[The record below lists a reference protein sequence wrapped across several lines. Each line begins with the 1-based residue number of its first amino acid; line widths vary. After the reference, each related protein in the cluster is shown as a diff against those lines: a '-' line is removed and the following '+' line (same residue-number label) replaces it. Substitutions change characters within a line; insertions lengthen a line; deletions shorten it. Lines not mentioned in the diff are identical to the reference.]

1 MAENPFLDAL
11 DKFRGAP
18 RKSRLSAAFAPTPEA
33 EPEDSEENK
42 ASLLRRVGEA
52 TAGAGLGFAGAVG
65 NALDLPGSM
74 VRDVVHGVQK
84 GQFINPLDQLLSP
97 FGDQNRTTGRD
108 INREAG
114 MASHEDTT
122 GNWWGGVG
130 TEMLLD
136 PLTYV
141 TGPFAKSLSKGG
153 SALKAADLAGDMTK
167 VAAKRLGRSWG
178 KVGPRMAALSSTAND
193 ILSAIDDPVTKAAKT
208 AEVEA
213 HLAKKGT
220 SLAAEGD
227 KAAGGLFGVGM
238 PYVPW
243 LSSGDPLFTFGSGPK
258 SKVVGDTLD
267 TLFRGIQH
275 AKIPGT
281 NLAPLNELARLF
293 DPTIKEASSVE
304 GQAMGREAYQHAP
317 ANEAT
322 SGLAAAELAQGLNK
336 AGLGD
341 EQADFVRAAAEQRN
355 AGGTWKEIGPNDPV
369 PVGSKV
375 RMNVSTGQ
383 KHLWVPLF
391 GPNRAKIAAEL
402 AQALPG
408 EAPERHAAMLAGWD
422 NKAMTWAAE
431 QGKSPDD
438 WYARTFA
445 EIRDQSQAHRVGSGA
460 MPQEGAARSWS
471 DILDSNLKQAPLN
484 ISPTGKLAESSVKG
498 NDLQTRLRKIYSAM
512 HKYEGNPNAQ
522 AKLRGMAEQTIN
534 QLEDMGEKP
543 LWTAELSP
551 TMKQEGGPN
560 VLFQEGN
567 QQGGFYSKLARVV
580 DEKVGG
586 KTTWDQLQKTL
597 KNNGVT
603 DEEIADT
610 GIEQLFKANSGIA
623 TKKMIQQHVA
633 EHGLEL
639 KHDILGEP
647 QWPEVVS
654 REKLP
659 DGGGIMKLRN
669 GDYEMELRVVP
680 RGEKSGV
687 LEPVYDILG
696 TSPQSGVNAWTPLR
710 RGVARADLDAA
721 TRDIVLN
728 NPRLG
733 GDNTAFKGFTV
744 PGGDPGSYREHVFTL
759 PAKENPELDAAKA
772 ALKEAEGRASTTWSN
787 DLGRQR
793 DISYWQQQVDKL
805 KNTNYEDGHFGIT
818 NQATHVR
825 TDVVTMPDGKKILR
839 INEIQDDWAQA
850 GRQRGFGEAGSDAW
864 VKREGAAFEAWHSAE
879 KEMKAAK
886 EAVQRLDIETAEKY
900 WGKQI
905 PEELSDRMRAL
916 EAAADEAERKEVEL
930 FDAYQASKETPLPD
944 RPLKEGW
951 VKHGLRRMIDYAIKQ
966 GYDGVGIVK
975 GADIAKA
982 VGGPEEELGKFY
994 DEIVANELKGLTK
1007 AKPYTHSVGHAFD
1020 SGRGHGAVKIGEH
1033 PMQVFDLS
1041 KIRDKVKTE
1050 GQPLYQANLPSGAKG
1065 AAEFVQHQGVRKAIL
1080 TMLGGADTTTGIH
1093 EGGHAV
1099 ENVLKE
1105 MGPDL
1110 YEKAAKAVGA
1120 TDPTGKPLPVG
1131 SWPRGASEDFARQLE
1146 RYHFDGTVPS
1156 PELERPFKA
1165 LSDAMREVYKQTAGT
1180 PIAKDVDP
1188 LLKFVFDEAY
1198 SRGSRKLGGAW
1209 HALNTGGKQAL
1220 EKFYQGVEQLR
1231 LEKQDWG
1238 TGGAELSDP
1247 TLAYV
1252 HRQMTEGTSVAGGKP
1267 SQPFTAKS
1275 RTKLPREGY
1284 LTEIEGGTATINRMS
1299 RDAELGKLID
1309 GGASSNDVEKY
1320 LKKTY
1325 GHLASETY
1333 KEGKQVKD
1341 RWKAMAGTIA
1351 KMTPEERSHGLF
1363 GNHMAADA
1371 QAGYRSALDSHTMG
1385 KTIIVGLAQPGV
1397 IQGVN
1402 NAARVSDKSVKLRS
1416 LFKEVG
1422 LTAGDEKAGAV
1433 KKLLEHMRPQDM
1445 QALLGTTTIDAAA
1458 IRKASHLRVDAELAA
1473 DLMRMSQGVT
1483 GPDAANAIIR
1493 AIDSFSNLWK
1503 GWNTGL
1509 WPKFHTRNLFSGQV
1523 NNFMDGM
1530 FSHEALGNATT
1541 MLHGGVVTGAAEMP
1555 YLKQLA
1561 AQRGI
1566 TRLDDKAATELL
1578 GELAYAYKAAG
1589 KYDAAGTVT
1598 SHLDEVQP
1606 ATMQEML
1613 NGMPGGQSM
1622 NWAKTGRKLAG
1633 DTLTGLAGGK
1643 KEGTHWRSV
1652 TGLRGVGGATKST
1665 FAPAAAGEDVGYAVE
1680 FLNRMSPLI
1689 YLLKQGWDP
1698 GAAMQKINN
1707 AQVAYGAR
1715 HFTKFENGTMA
1726 RIVPFYKFGRKMLPW
1741 VLNELAEHPGGRLAQ
1756 VIRLQHRSHSADE
1769 MTPDYIADT
1778 MSLPVGK
1785 SLDGGRRYVT
1795 GLGLMHED
1803 PLQIGGALLSGDL
1816 RGAGLEAASRLNPAI
1831 KGPLEYITGQTFFQ
1845 KGPQGGR
1852 PLEDLDPNLGRLL
1865 ANVSGRKDA
1874 VRFPGSEIA
1883 ELLLSNSPAS
1893 SALTQARMLTDPRK
1907 SAAVK
1912 ALKATSGIGI
1922 ADISEAQ
1929 EEGIYRQRLQAEMK
1943 RMGSKKFLHTY
1954 FPKDKLATMSPG
1966 DRAFADWLLG
1976 EQTRLASNQ
1985 KARSKEKAQ

>member
-1 MAENPFLDAL
+1 MAENPFLEAL
-11 DKFRGAP
+11 DKFSGAP
-18 RKSRLSAAFAPTPEA
+18 RKSRRLSAAFAPTPET
-33 EPEDSEENK
+33 EPEDTQEDK
-42 ASLLRRVGEA
+42 ASLARRIGEA
-52 TAGAGLGFAGAVG
+52 TAGGALGFAGAVG
-65 NALDLPGSM
+65 NGLDLIGSS
-74 VRDVVHGVQK
+74 VRDVIHSAQTGEYH
-84 GQFINPLDQLLSP
+84 SP
-97 FGDQNRTTGRD
+97 FDQWLTPFSDENRTTGRD
-108 INREAG
+108 LLRHAG
-114 MASHEDTT
+114 LADQQDTL
-122 GNWWGGVG
+122 GNFFGGVG
-130 TEMLLD
+130 VEMATD
-136 PLTYV
+136 PLSFI
-141 TGPFAKSLSKGG
+141 TGPFAKSLSAGG
-153 SALKAADLAGDMTK
+153 RALKAAGLSEKMTR
-167 VAAKRLGRSWG
+167 AAASKLGRSWG
-178 KVGPRMAALSSTAND
+178 KVGPRMAALSSTANE
-193 ILSAIDDPVTKAAKT
+193 ILSAIDDPLVKAAKT
-208 AEVEA
+208 AEVES
-213 HLAKKGT
+213 HLAKRGA
-220 SLAAEGD
+220 SLATHGD
-227 KAAGGLFGVGM
+227 QASGGLFGVGLPFM
-238 PYVPW
+238 E
-243 LSSGDPLFTFGSGPK
+243 PLFTVGSGTK
-258 SKVVGDTLD
+258 SKAVADTLD
-267 TLFRGIQH
+267 SLGRGIQH
-275 AKIPGT
+275 ANIPGT
-281 NLAPLNELARLF
+281 NFAPLNELARLF

-304 GQAMGREAYQHAP
+304 GQAMGREAYRHAP

-341 EQADFVRAAAEQRN
+341 EQADLVRTAAEQRN
-355 AGGTWKEIGPNDPV
+355 RAPV
-369 PVGSKV
+369 S
-375 RMNVSTGQ
+375 
-383 KHLWVPLF
+383 F
-391 GPNRAKIAAEL
+391 GPNRAKVAAEL

-422 NKAMTWAAE
+422 NKAMTWATE

-445 EIRDQSQAHRVGSGA
+445 EIRDQSQAHRVRSGA
-460 MPQEGAARSWS
+460 MPQAGKKLTKAQADLVEWATDPMRDHWTIEAPHEGPGMSEAGHSVIDESLLPRIENGSLKIDHSPTNVLEDFLYRVREQTTDMAYDADTPQKGAAMVRVSKAVAKLIEEELVKRGRDMSEPLFQANPRSWS
-471 DILDSNLKQAPLN
+471 DILDSSLKQAPLN
-484 ISPTGKLAESSVKG
+484 VSPTGKLAESSVKG

-512 HKYEGNPNAQ
+512 HKHEGNPNAQ
-522 AKLRGMAEQTIN
+522 ARLKGMAEQTIN

-560 VLFQEGN
+560 VL
-567 QQGGFYSKLARVV
+567 
-580 DEKVGG
+580 
-586 KTTWDQLQKTL
+586 
-597 KNNGVT
+597 
-603 DEEIADT
+603 
-610 GIEQLFKANSGIA
+610 
-623 TKKMIQQHVA
+623 H
-633 EHGLEL
+633 
-639 KHDILGEP
+639 
-647 QWPEVVS
+647 
-654 REKLP
+654 
-659 DGGGIMKLRN
+659 
-669 GDYEMELRVVP
+669 
-680 RGEKSGV
+680 
-687 LEPVYDILG
+687 
-696 TSPQSGVNAWTPLR
+696 
-710 RGVARADLDAA
+710 
-721 TRDIVLN
+721 
-728 NPRLG
+728 
-733 GDNTAFKGFTV
+733 
-744 PGGDPGSYREHVFTL
+744 
-759 PAKENPELDAAKA
+759 
-772 ALKEAEGRASTTWSN
+772 
-787 DLGRQR
+787 
-793 DISYWQQQVDKL
+793 
-805 KNTNYEDGHFGIT
+805 
-818 NQATHVR
+818 
-825 TDVVTMPDGKKILR
+825 
-839 INEIQDDWAQA
+839 
-850 GRQRGFGEAGSDAW
+850 
-864 VKREGAAFEAWHSAE
+864 
-879 KEMKAAK
+879 
-886 EAVQRLDIETAEKY
+886 
-900 WGKQI
+900 
-905 PEELSDRMRAL
+905 
-916 EAAADEAERKEVEL
+916 
-930 FDAYQASKETPLPD
+930 
-944 RPLKEGW
+944 
-951 VKHGLRRMIDYAIKQ
+951 
-966 GYDGVGIVK
+966 
-975 GADIAKA
+975 
-982 VGGPEEELGKFY
+982 
-994 DEIVANELKGLTK
+994 
-1007 AKPYTHSVGHAFD
+1007 
-1020 SGRGHGAVKIGEH
+1020 
-1033 PMQVFDLS
+1033 
-1041 KIRDKVKTE
+1041 
-1050 GQPLYQANLPSGAKG
+1050 QANLPSGAKG
-1065 AAEFVQHQGVRKAIL
+1065 AAEFVQHAGVRKAIL
-1080 TMLGGADTTTGIH
+1080 TMLGGADVSTGIH

-1110 YEKAAKAVGA
+1110 YEKAARAVGA

-1131 SWPRGASEDFARQLE
+1131 SWPRDASEDFARQLE

-1156 PELERPFKA
+1156 PELEKPFKA
-1165 LSDAMREVYKQTAGT
+1165 LSEAMREVYKQTVGT

-1220 EKFYQGVEQLR
+1220 EKFYQGVEELR
-1231 LEKQDWG
+1231 LDKQDWG

-1267 SQPFTAKS
+1267 SQPFTAQS

-1309 GGASSNDVEKY
+1309 GGASRSDVAKY

-1333 KEGKQVKD
+1333 KEGKQVRD

-1351 KMTPEERSHGLF
+1351 KMTPEERAHGLF

-1397 IQGVN
+1397 IQGIN

-1445 QALLGTTTIDAAA
+1445 KDLLGTTTIDAAA

-1483 GPDAANAIIR
+1483 GPDAAHAVMQVL
-1493 AIDSFSNLWK
+1493 DSASNLWK
-1503 GWNTGL
+1503 GWNTGV
-1509 WPKFHTRNLFSGQV
+1509 WPKYHMRNRFGGIV
-1523 NNFMDGM
+1523 NNFMEGT
-1530 FSHEALGNATT
+1530 FSVDSEIGAGT
-1541 MLHGGVVTGAAEMP
+1541 MLHGGNVSGIKDAP
-1555 YLKQLA
+1555 YIKQLA

-1566 TRLDDKAATELL
+1566 AQLDDATATQLL
-1578 GELAYAYKAAG
+1578 GEVIYAYKAAG

-1606 ATMQEML
+1606 ATMHDML
-1613 NGMPGGQSM
+1613 TGNPAGQSM

-1633 DTLTGLAGGK
+1633 DRVMGWVGGK
-1643 KEGTHWRSV
+1643 QEGTHWHDLL
-1652 TGLRGVGGATKST
+1652 GLRGVGGRTKST
-1665 FAPAAAGEDVGYAVE
+1665 QALAAAGDDIGYATE
-1680 FLNRMSPLI
+1680 FLNRASPLI

-1698 GAAMQKINN
+1698 GAAMKRIENS
-1707 AQVAYGAR
+1707 QVAYGAR

-1741 VLNELAEHPGGRLAQ
+1741 VLNELAEHPGGKLAQ
-1756 VIRLQHRSHSADE
+1756 TIRLQHRSHSADE

-1795 GLGLMHED
+1795 SLGLMHED

-1831 KGPLEYITGQTFFQ
+1831 KAPLEYITGQTFFQ

-1907 SAAVK
+1907 SAGVK
-1912 ALKATSGIGI
+1912 ALKAGTGIGI

-1929 EEGIYRQRLQAEMK
+1929 EEGIYRQRLQQEMK

-1985 KARSKEKAQ
+1985 KARSKEKSK